1 MNSDICDANKTID
14 FFKKEVEE
22 FVKNRQWSKYH
33 TPKELAQAISIES
46 AELMEL
52 FLFRNYAL
60 EEILKNPELLSKI
73 SDEISDVFIYL
84 LSFVN
89 ALNLDLTTAFQTKME
104 KNRKKYN
111 LQEFSNGFYK
121 KK

>member
-1 MNSDICDANKTID
+1 MNSEICDANNTID
-14 FFKKEVEE
+14 FFKIEVEK

-52 FLFRNYAL
+52 FLFKNYAI
-60 EEILKNPELLSKI
+60 EDILKNTEFLNKI
-73 SDEISDVFIYL
+73 SDEVADIFIYL
-84 LSFVN
+84 LSFIN
-89 ALNLDLTTAFQTKME
+89 AINLDLTTAFQKKME
-104 KNRKKYN
+104 KNRKKYPI
-111 LQEFSNGFYK
+111 QEFSNGFYK